1 MARNTTKQDFFTSRF
16 ALILSVLGIAIGT
29 GNIWRFPRII
39 AQNGGG
45 SFIIPWVIFLF
56 TWSIPLIIIEFGI
69 GNKTRSGT
77 AAAFGRLIG
86 KQYLWMGAF
95 VGFCSMAIM
104 FYYSVVMGWCL
115 YYVLATAGGFLHN
128 INYEIYWQCF
138 TGSYKPL
145 LFHGCSILLAAGIVY
160 RGISKGIEK
169 ANILLIPLLFFILL
183 TAALKSLMLPGSMEG
198 VKFLFTPHINDLLNY
213 RIWLEALTQSA
224 WSTGAGWGL
233 ILTYA
238 IYMKQKE
245 GIFFNAILTG
255 VGDSIVSLLAALAII
270 PVIFS
275 VLPHNHVVRA
285 LESGNTGLTFIW
297 IPQLF
302 EQIQGGSIL
311 MLLFFITLCFAA
323 LTSLIAMV
331 ELVTRLFIDAG
342 IGRKKAVFLVG
353 LIGFLCGIPSALKTE
368 FFHNQDW
375 TWGLGLIVNGV
386 FFTYAVLR
394 FGTARFRQE
403 LVNSAGSKM
412 NLGRW
417 FDYVVRFIIPFEFVC
432 VITWWFWQS
441 LTVFDPEEW
450 WNPLRTTSL
459 GSCISQWSIVVGILL
474 LLNRWMCKKM
484 LSDKN

>member
-1 MARNTTKQDFFTSRF
+1 MNRDITKHDFFSSRL
-16 ALILSVLGIAIGT
+16 ALMLSVLGIAIGT

-45 SFIIPWVIFLF
+45 SFIIPWLIFLF

-77 AAAFGRLIG
+77 AGAFGKLIG
-86 KQYLWMGAF
+86 KQYLWMGSF

-115 YYVLATAGGFLHN
+115 YYALATAGGGLAN
-128 INYEIYWQCF
+128 INYETYWQSF

-145 LFHGCSILLAAGIVY
+145 LFHGCSILLASGIVY

-169 ANILLIPLLFFILL
+169 ANILLIPLLFIIMTF
-183 TAALKSLMLPGSMEG
+183 AAFKSLMLPGSMEG
-198 VKFLFTPHINDLLNY
+198 VKFLFTPHLNDLLNY

-238 IYMKQKE
+238 VYMKQKE
-245 GIFFNAILTG
+245 GIFLNSILTG

-275 VLPHNHVVRA
+275 VLPYNHVERA

-302 EQIQGGSIL
+302 EQIEGGYLL

-323 LTSLIAMV
+323 LSSLIAMV
-331 ELVTRLFIDAG
+331 EMVTRLFIDAG
-342 IGRKKAVFLVG
+342 ITRKKAVCLVG

-368 FFHNQDW
+368 FFSNQDW
-375 TWGLGLIVNGV
+375 TWGLGLIVNGI
-386 FFTYAVLR
+386 FLTYAVLK
-394 FGTARFRQE
+394 FGTTRFRQE
-403 LVNSAGSKM
+403 LINTTVSRIK
-412 NLGRW
+412 LGRW
-417 FDYVVRFIIPFEFVC
+417 FDYAVRFIIPLEFVC
-432 VITWWFWQS
+432 VITWWFWRS

-450 WNPLRTTSL
+450 WNPFRTTSL
-459 GSCISQWSIVVGILL
+459 GSVIMQWSIVIVLLL
-474 LLNRWMCKKM
+474 LLNRWLGKKM
-484 LSDKN
+484 LGEKN

>member
-1 MARNTTKQDFFTSRF
+1 MNTTKQDFFTSRL
-16 ALILSVLGIAIGT
+16 ALMLSVLGIAIGT

-45 SFIIPWVIFLF
+45 SFIIPWIIFLF

-77 AAAFGRLIG
+77 AGAFGRLIG

-115 YYVLATAGGFLHN
+115 YYVLATAGGILHN
-128 INYEIYWQCF
+128 INYEIYWQSF

-145 LFHGCSILLAAGIVY
+145 LFHSCSILLSAGIVY

-169 ANILLIPLLFFILL
+169 ANILLIPLLFLIMIF
-183 TAALKSLMLPGSMEG
+183 AAFKSIMLPGSMEG
-198 VKFLFTPHINDLLNY
+198 VRFLFTPHLSDLLNY

-238 IYMKQKE
+238 VYMKQRE
-245 GIFFNAILTG
+245 GIVMNSILTV

-275 VLPHNHVVRA
+275 VLPHNHVERA

-302 EQIQGGSIL
+302 EQVQGGYIL
-311 MLLFFITLCFAA
+311 MLLFFLTLCFAA
-323 LTSLIAMV
+323 LSSLIAMV
-331 ELVTRLFIDAG
+331 ELVARLFIDAG
-342 IGRKKAVFLVG
+342 ITRKKAVCLVG

-368 FFHNQDW
+368 FFSNQDW
-375 TWGLGLIVNGV
+375 TWGLGLIVNGI

-394 FGTARFRQE
+394 FGTTRFRRE
-403 LVNSAGSKM
+403 LVNSESCRM

-417 FDYVVRFIIPFEFVC
+417 FDYVVRFIIPLEFVC
-432 VITWWFWQS
+432 VITWWFWKS

-450 WNPLRTTSL
+450 WNPFRTTSL
-459 GSCISQWSIVVGILL
+459 GSCIFQWSIVIAVLL
-474 LLNRWMCKKM
+474 ALNRWIGRKM
-484 LSDKN
+484 LGGKK